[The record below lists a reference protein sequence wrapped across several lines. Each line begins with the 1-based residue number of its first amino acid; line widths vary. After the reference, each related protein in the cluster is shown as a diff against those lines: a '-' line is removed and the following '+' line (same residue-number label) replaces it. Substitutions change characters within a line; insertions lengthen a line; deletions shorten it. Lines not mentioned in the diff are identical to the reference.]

1 MHYQFLDIQISDG
14 IARLW
19 INRPEKLNALRED
32 VQTEILGAVT
42 DMDKNDQVRVIT
54 LQGRGRAFSAGGD
67 LSGPPE
73 SATAEEIARQ
83 RQLRDNIRWDIQ
95 DMERLSNRF
104 SQILSIN
111 KPIIAGIH
119 GYCLGEGTDLALHCD
134 IIIASEDVMIGYP
147 PVRGMGS
154 PPTHMWTYMVGPQWA
169 KWFLLT
175 GSTINGKEA
184 AEIGLVLKAVPEDAL
199 ASSVES
205 LAVTMAKIPWEVL
218 AANKSIVNKAMDL
231 MGRGPL
237 QHMAAQIDA
246 VAHHTWFG
254 QEFRRIA
261 SESGLKEALEWR
273 DRPFKE

>member
-1 MHYQFLDIQISDG
+1 MDFEFVETQVSGG

-32 VQTEILGAVT
+32 VQSDILRAIQEMDQ
-42 DMDKNDQVRVIT
+42 DMDVRVIT
-54 LQGRGRAFSAGGD
+54 LQGRGRAFSTGGD
-67 LSGPPE
+67 LSGAPRGTPQ
-73 SATAEEIARQ
+73 EEVVKQ
-83 RQLRDNIRWDIQ
+83 RELRANLRWDIL

-104 SQILSIN
+104 GQILSAS

-134 IIIASEDVMIGYP
+134 IVIATDDVQIGYP

-175 GSTINGKEA
+175 GSTISGQEA
-184 AEIGLVLKAVPEDAL
+184 AEIGLVLKAVPSADL
-199 ASSVES
+199 AKSVED
-205 LAVTMAKIPWEVL
+205 LATTMAKIPWEVL

-231 MGRGPL
+231 MGRGSL
-237 QHMAAQIDA
+237 QQMAAQIDA
-246 VAHHTWFG
+246 VAHNTPFG
-254 QEFRRIA
+254 KEFRRIA
-261 SESGLKEALEWR
+261 DEEGLKAALTWR
-273 DRPFKE
+273 DKPFAQ